1 MFGLGRDDERAG
13 IEATAEAAREQGY
26 GGHSMVA
33 PLRRV
38 IVQQPAP
45 PAGPDD
51 WKAYG
56 YTHEVDHG
64 RAMAEFDAFRAILE
78 GEGIDVIKQEPDD
91 AGRLDS
97 IFVYDTAIVTGE
109 GVVLANPG
117 KELRRV
123 EIEYAQSLYQNLDVP
138 VIGQIMGDGML
149 EGGDVFWL
157 ESGILAAGVGYRTNA
172 TGIDQ
177 LSTFV
182 RPVGVDVVR
191 VDLPHW
197 HGPDECLHL
206 LSLISPV
213 AERTAVVYSPLIS
226 TTFMQLLHALDWTL
240 IEIPDEEFATQAT
253 NILALAPNRVLML
266 PENTRTIELLEAAGV
281 EVLTYEGVELSHN
294 RQGGPTC
301 LTKALLRDASAT

>member
-1 MFGLGRDDERAG
+1 MFGLGRDDQRAVT
-13 IEATAEAAREQGY
+13 EATAEVAREQGY
-26 GGHSMVA
+26 GGQSMVA

-45 PAGPDD
+45 PVSPDD

-56 YTHEVDHG
+56 YTHQVDHG
-64 RAMAEFDAFRAILE
+64 RTMAEFDAFCAILE
-78 GEGIDVIKQEPDD
+78 GEGVDVIRQEPDE

-97 IFVYDTAIVTGE
+97 IFVYDTSILTDE
-109 GVVLANPG
+109 GVVLAHPG

-123 EIEYAQSLYQNLDVP
+123 EVDYAQSLYQNLDVP

-157 ESGILAAGVGYRTNA
+157 ESGILAAGIGYRTNS

-182 RPVGVDVVR
+182 RPVGVDVIR

-226 TTFMQLLHALDWTL
+226 TSFMQLLHALDWTL

-253 NILALAPNRVLML
+253 NVLTLAPNRVLML
-266 PENTRTIELLEAAGV
+266 PENTGTIRLLEAAGV

-301 LTKALLRDASAT
+301 LTKALLRDTAAT